1 MTCKNCGQSH
11 PDMACGLKPAGAMPA
26 KAVNTARIPK
36 NEGPPTTKGVDQGKK
51 IGWKK

>member
-1 MTCKNCGQSH
+1 MACKNCGQSH
-11 PDMACGLKPAGAMPA
+11 PDM
-26 KAVNTARIPK
+26 AVNTARIPK